1 MLRGEANPSPTEK
14 PRSLCR
20 KRGFF
25 VPEIY
30 NL

>member
-1 MLRGEANPSPTEK
+1 MLHGEADPSRTKK